1 MSILLLLLIFMS
13 CEVPTTQTTYD
24 GDRMVVFANIN
35 VNALEMDPIYISK
48 SARLDYGSSVDE
60 LYIDD
65 AAVRLEQ
72 VGDADCDGVS
82 CIDCSTCWYVEGF
95 SGYSNEE
102 DNVRPY
108 YKFDEDP
115 NILPNTKYRLT
126 VSAPGHDLISDQV
139 IAETTTPIDFTLG
152 SSANTYYGYCDNDD
166 IQDIV
171 NVKAIKTDNV
181 LDSFMPDFNN
191 VDTVKYNKTG
201 CYTQGFWSAPYFYL
215 DINDVQGNP
224 IEFIDGETAIRT
236 LTYALGFDVSDSPLE
251 FFQSV
256 ETNYLKECKEP
267 FSDVNDD
274 GILNES
280 TETFFDYNSDE
291 QWGFTYSNAIYDTSF
306 AYKAFFR
313 DQIKRDDQNR
323 PYLDN
328 PFVWTAQR
336 SPLSFMWLYFHY
348 YGLQLI
354 QVQLTDQAY
363 VDYLS
368 GLSIVNPFVMGT
380 SNFDEGYGLFS
391 STYSKYFYVFLDR
404 PDDGLNY
411 NTDCIN

>member
-1 MSILLLLLIFMS
+1 
-13 CEVPTTQTTYD
+13 
-24 GDRMVVFANIN
+24 MVVFANIN

-48 SARLDYGSSVDE
+48 SASIDYGSSVDE
-60 LYIDD
+60 LYIED
-65 AAVRLEQ
+65 ATVMLEQ
-72 VGDADCDGVS
+72 ADNLGCED
-82 CIDCSTCWYVEGF
+82 IACSECATCWYVEGF
-95 SGYSNEE
+95 ASYSNEDE
-102 DNVRPY
+102 SVRPY

-115 NILPNTKYRLT
+115 EILPNTKYRLT
-126 VSAPGHDLISDQV
+126 VTALGHGLVSDQV
-139 IAETTTPIDFTLG
+139 VAETTTPIDFTIG

-166 IQDIV
+166 VQDLV
-171 NVKAIKTDNV
+171 EVKEIKTDNV
-181 LDSFMPDFNN
+181 LDNFMPDFDSI
-191 VDTVKYNKTG
+191 DTITYNKTG

-215 DINDVQGNP
+215 DINDDQGQA

-236 LTYALGFDVSDSPLE
+236 LTYALGFDVSDSPAE
-251 FFQSV
+251 FFQSI

-267 FSDVNDD
+267 FSD
-274 GILNES
+274 LNEDGTLDES
-280 TETFFDYNSDE
+280 SETFFDYNNDE
-291 QWGFTYSNAIYDTSF
+291 QWGFTYTNAIYDTSF
-306 AYKAFFR
+306 AYKAFFN
-313 DQIKRDDQNR
+313 DQVKRDSQNR
-323 PYLDN
+323 PILDN

-336 SPLSFMWLYFHY
+336 SPVPMMWLYFHY

-404 PDDGLNY
+404 PDDGLYY
-411 NTDCIN
+411 NADCID